1 VVGGNVNTTQLSATG
16 SIIGS
21 NLSVTNAVIAGN
33 LTVTGSTEYT
43 NVSTLA
49 IQDPIIGIGRGAN
62 NSSLSSNDGKDRGEA
77 LYYYDT
83 SEKVAFIGYDSS
95 TSKLI
100 AATSTSITDEVVTV
114 ATYGSF
120 VVGQLEGATINMTG
134 TATVGNLSSGGA
146 IGATGSAT
154 VGNVLTGGLI
164 SAGGNVTG
172 GNILSAGLVS
182 IAGNVTGANVN
193 ATSSVSAAANVVATG
208 NVRGGNVIST
218 ALVQGASISVTGNT
232 ATVTTANYSIGYRD
246 IPQIGTFSTL
256 ATTDGGKH
264 YYGSGTITIPTNAS
278 VALNIG
284 TTILVVASGAT
295 TISNAAGVSLIQAG
309 SGATGA
315 RTLAQYGMATII
327 KVNTDLWYISGTGIS

>member
-1 VVGGNVNTTQLSATG
+1 
-16 SIIGS
+16 
-21 NLSVTNAVIAGN
+21 
-33 LTVTGSTEYT
+33 
-43 NVSTLA
+43 
-49 IQDPIIGIGRGAN
+49 
-62 NSSLSSNDGKDRGEA
+62 
-77 LYYYDT
+77 
-83 SEKVAFIGYDSS
+83 
-95 TSKLI
+95 
-100 AATSTSITDEVVTV
+100 
-114 ATYGSF
+114 
-120 VVGQLEGATINMTG
+120 MTG
-134 TATVGNLSSGGA
+134 TATVGNLSSSGT

-154 VGNVLTGGLI
+154 VGNVSTSGLV

-172 GNILSAGLVS
+172 GNILSAGLAS
-182 IAGNVTGANVN
+182 IAGNVTGGNVN

-218 ALVQGASISVTGNT
+218 ALVQGASLSVTGNT
-232 ATVTTANYSIGYRD
+232 ATITTANYSVGYRD
-246 IPQIGTFSTL
+246 IPQLTTFSTL

-278 VALNIG
+278 AALNIG

-295 TISNAAGVSLIQAG
+295 TISNAAGVSLVQAG